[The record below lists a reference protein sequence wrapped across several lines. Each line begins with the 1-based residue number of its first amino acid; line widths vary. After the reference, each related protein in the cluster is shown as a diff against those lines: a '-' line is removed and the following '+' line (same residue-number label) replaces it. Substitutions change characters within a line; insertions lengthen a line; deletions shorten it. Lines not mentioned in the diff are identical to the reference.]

1 MQLGKLILASAL
13 TLSLASCATG
23 YQPSGAMGGFVERP
37 ISPDTYYVEFSGN
50 GFTNPQRASDFM
62 LLRCAEIALENGYSH
77 FAILQAVDASTVSYS
92 TTPIRST
99 TTASANGYM
108 LGNNINLNGSSTTI
122 TQGGDTTAIFK
133 PGAGA
138 TIRLLRQPD
147 SQAFDA
153 QRIKDS
159 LRAKYKLD

>member
-13 TLSLASCATG
+13 TLSLASFASASQPTGATG
-23 YQPSGAMGGFVERP
+23 ASDERP

-62 LLRCAEIALENGYSH
+62 LLRCAELALEKGYSH
-77 FAILQAVDASTVSYS
+77 FAIMQAVDASTVSYTS
-92 TTPIRST
+92 TPITTT

-108 LGNNINLNGSSTTI
+108 MGNGVNLTGSSKTV
-122 TQGGDTTAIFK
+122 TQGGTITPILK

-138 TIRLLRQPD
+138 TIRLLRQPV

-153 QRIKDS
+153 QSLRDS
-159 LRAKYKLD
+159 LRAKYKLN